1 MAKYMEHSHFEL
13 VMISCCMS
21 EVHLLFQWRHFSINL
36 SLFFFIFFL
45 SFFLIIMVVVAAAA
59 AATAVVVALFIY
71 FYFLFLLFYLFIYL
85 FIYLL
90 NQNKTN
96 KASQIPWHLICDLKN
111 PE

>member
-21 EVHLLFQWRHFSINL
+21 KVHLLLQWRHFSINL

-45 SFFLIIMVVVAAAA
+45 SFFLINYYGSSSSSSSSNSCSSSI
-59 AATAVVVALFIY
+59 IY
-71 FYFLFLLFYLFIYL
+71 LFLFFIFIILFIYL